1 MTPFEYI
8 KKIADLNNSID
19 GEFSEN
25 LSDQEFKS
33 LLEERKNLWEQA
45 KSLFP
50 LFEEAIYKDNHIVSF
65 HDVYIQS
72 LRMNKN
78 GILQLKVKTTLY
90 DKNTHVQE
98 SGYQVSDIY
107 MNILKLPEGGISLT
121 RDSIILNMAFT
132 DNEFAIEFLPKNNH
146 SSSLIESYDI
156 SAIDISHGSFIE
168 YNRNKKT
175 FKSNKKNL

>member
-8 KKIADLNNSID
+8 KKIAALNNSIH
-19 GEFSEN
+19 SE
-25 LSDQEFKS
+25 LSEISEQEFKKLS
-33 LLEERKNLWEQA
+33 EERKKLWEQA

-50 LFEEAIYKDNHIVSF
+50 LFEETINKDNHIVSF
-65 HDVYIQS
+65 HDGYIQS
-72 LRMNKN
+72 LSMNKT
-78 GILQLKVKTTLY
+78 GILHIKTETTLY
-90 DKNTHVQE
+90 DKNTNEQE
-98 SGYQVSDIY
+98 SGYQITDIY
-107 MNILKLPEGGISLT
+107 MNILKLPEGGMSLS
-121 RDSIILNMAFT
+121 RQSIILNMEFT

-156 SAIDISHGSFIE
+156 SAIDISHGSFIQ